1 MFNINLKKIMPG
13 NCEANIFI
21 LCKKVILT
29 RIHLSY
35 GFGYGNQAF
44 SINQVRDVQ
53 CLFIAFFCSTILIL
67 TFSYVLPKAPL
78 VL

>member
-1 MFNINLKKIMPG
+1 M
-13 NCEANIFI
+13 
-21 LCKKVILT
+21 
-29 RIHLSY
+29 IHLSY